1 MAFLIDG
8 KTITGPFSRFPTRVW
23 ENAHLNNVTRVM
35 VCDMYFSFPK
45 LINFI
50 KRIYILFLKN
60 VRPLLFYLPYKLV
73 QLFVTFNRTDVSFFK
88 QVNKKYGKRIA
99 LIFHLVY
106 KAQRKSKSLF
116 SRSFLAVFS
125 SSVMQL
131 ISSISLYIVWTGL
144 FWKKLQIYP
153 LNTCK
158 LDWEENL
165 LISM

>member
-1 MAFLIDG
+1 
-8 KTITGPFSRFPTRVW
+8 
-23 ENAHLNNVTRVM
+23 M

-131 ISSISLYIVWTGL
+131 ISSISLYIV
-144 FWKKLQIYP
+144 
-153 LNTCK
+153 
-158 LDWEENL
+158 
-165 LISM
+165 